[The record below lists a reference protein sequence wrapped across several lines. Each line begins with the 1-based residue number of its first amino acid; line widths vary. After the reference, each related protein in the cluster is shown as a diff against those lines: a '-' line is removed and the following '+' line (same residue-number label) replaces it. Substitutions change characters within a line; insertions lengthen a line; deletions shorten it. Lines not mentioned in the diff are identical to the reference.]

1 MSFSR
6 IIRDRPVES
15 IAWPKLFEPEEPEPS
30 PGDAGDP
37 PPEPVLQPEI
47 PEHDPL
53 LELHSELEASRAE
66 AAALR
71 AELPRREETAR
82 KQAAEAALAEGLRK
96 GEANA
101 LAQANAAAKQEYED
115 ALSHTAQSIRDIL
128 ESRRSMRKQMEE
140 DLVQLAIA
148 VARRILHRELHV
160 DPEALVG
167 IVKAVVERVEA
178 REIHRILVAPYDL
191 PFVQKRASEL
201 GLPARVE
208 LSADGSLV
216 RGSVIL
222 ETARGRLDASM
233 ETQLAEIERGFA
245 DLVRR
250 S

>member
-1 MSFSR
+1 MSCSR
-6 IIRDRPVES
+6 IIRDRVVEAV
-15 IAWPKLFEPEEPEPS
+15 AWPKLYEPEDQEPGGEDGESPAAAQSGFEPP
-30 PGDAGDP
+30 A
-37 PPEPVLQPEI
+37 
-47 PEHDPL
+47 HDPL
-53 LELHSELEASRAE
+53 LEIHAELEAARAE
-66 AAALR
+66 ATALR
-71 AELPRREETAR
+71 AELPRREEAAR
-82 KQAAEAALAEGLRK
+82 KQAAESARAEGLRA

-101 LAQANAAAKQEYED
+101 TAQANAAARKEYED
-115 ALSHTAQSIRDIL
+115 ALSHTTQSVRDIL
-128 ESRRSMRKQMEE
+128 ESRRSMRKQMEA

-160 DPEALVG
+160 DPEALAGV
-167 IVKAVVERVEA
+167 VKAVIERVEA

-191 PFVQKRASEL
+191 PFVQKRAAEL

-208 LSADGSLV
+208 LVADGSLV

-222 ETARGRLDASM
+222 ETARGRLDASI

>member
-1 MSFSR
+1 MSYSR
-6 IIRDRPVES
+6 IIRDRAVEA
-15 IAWPKLFEPEEPEPS
+15 IAWPKLYEPVEAEPGGEPTEPSLENPPEPEP
-30 PGDAGDP
+30 A
-37 PPEPVLQPEI
+37 
-47 PEHDPL
+47 HDPL
-53 LELHSELEASRAE
+53 LDLHAELEAVRAE
-66 AAALR
+66 AAGLR
-71 AELPRREETAR
+71 AELPRREEAAR
-82 KQAAEAALAEGLRK
+82 KQAAEVARAEGLRA

-101 LAQANAAAKQEYED
+101 IAQANAAARQEYED

-191 PFVQKRASEL
+191 PFVQKRTGEL

-208 LSADGSLV
+208 LAADGSLV